1 MRLLGILL
9 VSMSLFVIGCNEPI
23 EETVPTVLPSEPT
36 SGTTVDEHAGHDH
49 AEGEHAEGEHAEEGD
64 AAMPEATTAGD
75 DPAVTETTE
84 ATEEAPAEGD
94 APATTEEESP
104 GA

>member
-49 AEGEHAEGEHAEEGD
+49 AEGEHAEEGAAEGAAAAGEASTAEGE
-64 AAMPEATTAGD
+64 
-75 DPAVTETTE
+75 PAVTETTE
-84 ATEEAPAEGD
+84 ETEAPAEGE
-94 APATTEEESP
+94 APATSEEESP